1 MLHLLGFG
9 QLDQVMRTCS
19 VIDSLSFQDRE
30 SPKTHQLCHNHKA
43 ERVRRRYDVAEQT
56 GGEREDKASQAVFSV
71 LYDSV
76 HLLCLVR
83 SQLK

>member
-43 ERVRRRYDVAEQT
+43 
-56 GGEREDKASQAVFSV
+56 
-71 LYDSV
+71 
-76 HLLCLVR
+76 
-83 SQLK
+83 